1 MRKPSESYLKLKK
14 ATDKILSGAGLVILS
29 PVFAGIAIAIKLEDG
44 ITAPVFFKQKRVGI
58 HKSHFML
65 YKFRSMQT
73 DTPHDTPTH
82 LLSDPEQYL
91 TGTGRW
97 LRKTSLDELPQLLNI
112 FQGDMAVVGPRPAL
126 WNQYDLL
133 EERDKY
139 GANDIRP
146 GLTGWAQIHGR
157 DELEISE
164 KARLD
169 GYYVRHLNMFMD
181 MRCILGTIRSV
192 LKSEGVV
199 EGGTGARHMQNCNK
213 KKLLIVT
220 NHSYMLYRFRKEL
233 IQRLMEDYEVVI
245 STPFV
250 GHEEDLQEL
259 GAHCIE
265 TEVDRRSVNPVTDL
279 RLLRTYKKILKREN
293 PDLVITYSIK
303 PNIYAGYLCGK
314 MKIPFLANVQGLGT
328 AFQKPVLSDMVTV
341 MYRTALR
348 KVEKVIFENQAN
360 AQEFKKRRIL
370 SEEKEVVLHGAGIN
384 LEEYRYHFYPNNEK
398 IHFLYLGRI
407 MKEKGMD
414 ELFGAIER
422 LRKDGCEFVL
432 DLVGFFEE
440 EYRKKVEHLQK
451 EGIVRFYGFQVD
463 PHSIKWA
470 KYAGSG
476 VPYTVKQD
484 NKTGNSLGRIIF
496 RFPNPHSVYLH
507 DTPSRWAFTRNNR
520 AVSHGCVRLQKAL
533 DFAFFLLKE
542 PDELLEDRI
551 RIAMDIKPV
560 SEEGKKLPI
569 SAAYRELKHYSLE
582 QYIPLFIDYQTVYL
596 SADNNLRYCED
607 IYKYDPSLLEAMNNL
622 NLKP

>member
-112 FQGDMAVVGPRPAL
+112 FQGDMALVGPRPAL

-139 GANDIRP
+139 GANDVCP

-199 EGGTGARHMQNCNK
+199 EGGTGAMSSDGKVDK
-213 KKLLIVT
+213 KKILIIT

-233 IQRLMEDYEVVI
+233 IQKLLKDSEVVI

-250 GHEEDLQEL
+250 GHETDLKEL
-259 GAHCIE
+259 GANCIK
-265 TEVDRRSVNPVTDL
+265 TDVDRRSINPFTDL
-279 RLLRTYKKILKREN
+279 KLLRTYKTILKQEK

-314 MKIPFLANVQGLGT
+314 MKIPFCANVQGLGT
-328 AFQKPVLSDMVTV
+328 AFQKALLSKLVTI
-341 MYRTALR
+341 MYRTAFR
-348 KVEKVIFENQAN
+348 KVETVFFENQAN
-360 AQEFKKRRIL
+360 AQAFVRRRIL
-370 SEEKEVVLHGAGIN
+370 HAKKEVVLSGAGIN
-384 LEEYRYHFYPNNEK
+384 LEEYRYCQYPDNEK
-398 IHFLYLGRI
+398 VHFLYLGRI

-414 ELFGAIER
+414 ELFGAVEQ
-422 LRKDGCEFVL
+422 LRKNGCEFIL
-432 DLVGFFEE
+432 DLVGFFED
-440 EYRKKVEHLQK
+440 EYKKQVEQFQS
-451 EGIVRFYGFQVD
+451 EGIVRFYGFQEN
-463 PHSIKWA
+463 PKPY
-470 KYAGSG
+470 YAQTDC
-476 VPYTVKQD
+476 VV
-484 NKTGNSLGRIIF
+484 L
-496 RFPNPHSVYLH
+496 
-507 DTPSRWAFTRNNR
+507 PSY
-520 AVSHGCVRLQKAL
+520 H
-533 DFAFFLLKE
+533 
-542 PDELLEDRI
+542 
-551 RIAMDIKPV
+551 
-560 SEEGKKLPI
+560 EGM
-569 SAAYRELKHYSLE
+569 SN
-582 QYIPLFIDYQTVYL
+582 V
-596 SADNNLRYCED
+596 
-607 IYKYDPSLLEAMNNL
+607 LLEAAASGRAIITTDIPGCREAVDNGKSGML
-622 NLKP
+622 CKVKSTDSLYKAMKRFTELSREKRELLGKAGREKMEREFDKKKVVEETVKAITKAMTKQERGIK